1 MILLISTIFY
11 LLINVFLGFWASN
24 KVKNTEDFVLAG
36 RNLGL
41 PMTATSIFATWFGAE
56 TIMSSS
62 AEFAEG
68 GLIAV
73 IKEPFGAALCLF
85 LSALLFVR
93 PLYRLK
99 MITLSDYFKIRYS
112 EITEIISAF
121 IMSISYFS
129 WVAAQMIAMGTILS
143 VLAAGA
149 GFELSMSLSIC
160 SGAVLVC
167 FYTMIGGMWAV
178 SMTDFLQS
186 IVIVI
191 GLLLLSFL
199 LITEVG
205 GLDYLL
211 SKQES
216 GFFKM
221 LPNGDSQSIISYGE
235 AWILVGL
242 GSIASPDIFQR
253 TMSAKSEKIAVGAAY
268 LSSLLYVFIAFLP
281 LILGLC
287 AKEIYPE
294 LLNTDDEKK
303 QMLLVTTVLN
313 HSPLIIQIMFFGAL
327 ISAIMSTTSGA
338 ILAPAT
344 VLVENIVKPFYK
356 TIIDK
361 TELFILRISVILV
374 AFLSLLIALG
384 GDSIYDLAADSSAMT
399 LVTLFFPLFLGLY
412 WKKSSTPAAL
422 ASMIVGLLVWL
433 SYDRIFLESNFPSAI
448 VAAFSSLLTMIVF
461 SIAFPD
467 NRSENIKSS

>member
-1 MILLISTIFY
+1 MILLISTIIY
-11 LLINVFLGFWASN
+11 LILNVFLGFWASN
-24 KVKNTEDFVLAG
+24 KVRSTEDFVLAG
-36 RNLGL
+36 RNLSL
-41 PMTATSIFATWFGAE
+41 PMTTTSIFATWFGAE

-73 IKEPFGAALCLF
+73 IKEPFGASLCLF

-112 EITEIISAF
+112 EKTEIISAF

-149 GFELSMSLSIC
+149 GIDISLSLSIC
-160 SGAVLVC
+160 TGAVLVC

-205 GLDYLL
+205 GLSYLL
-211 SKQES
+211 SKQEN
-216 GFFKM
+216 GFFSM
-221 LPNGDSQSIISYGE
+221 LPKGDSQSIISYGE

-253 TMSAKSEKIAVGAAY
+253 TMSARSEKIAVRAAY
-268 LSSLLYVFIAFLP
+268 LSSFLYVFIALLP

-294 LLNTDDEKK
+294 LLNTEDEKK
-303 QMLLVTTVLN
+303 QMLLVTTVLS
-313 HSPLIIQIMFFGAL
+313 HSPQLIQIMFFGAL
-327 ISAIMSTTSGA
+327 VSAIMSTTSGA

-344 VLVENIVKPFYK
+344 VLIENIVKPFNK
-356 TIIDK
+356 TIRDK
-361 TELFILRISVILV
+361 TELLLLRISVVLV

-412 WKKSSTPAAL
+412 WKKSSTIGAIG
-422 ASMIVGLLVWL
+422 SMVIGLLVWV
-433 SYDRIFLESNFPSAI
+433 SYDRIFLDSSFPSAI
-448 VAAFSSLLTMIVF
+448 IASLSSMITMIVF
-461 SIAFPD
+461 SIAFPNTGQSD
-467 NRSENIKSS
+467 QKSS